1 LSDTFARMAGPPV
14 TGASPRPRVS
24 QEFVEGHRR
33 RRFVNATA
41 EILHEFGRGGL
52 SVTAV
57 VRLARTARNSFYE
70 SFGGI
75 EECIGYGIEL
85 AEAELF
91 AGLEEL
97 SGDGDWRA
105 ELDEA
110 VAGFF
115 EAVAAGPLL
124 AELFLVHSGAS
135 RTDAG
140 RAAFLSGGERFVPL
154 LSRGRDEADT
164 LGRRIPSPLLDEY
177 LSRTIVT
184 LAARRVQESDTARL
198 LDERG
203 AMTRLAA
210 EFYTGRRDP

>member
-1 LSDTFARMAGPPV
+1 MTAQPATRGS
-14 TGASPRPRVS
+14 SRPRVS
-24 QEFVEGHRR
+24 QEFIDAHRR
-33 RRFVNATA
+33 RRFVDATA

-70 SFGGI
+70 SFTGI

-97 SGDGDWRA
+97 SGEGDWRA
-105 ELDEA
+105 ELDDA
-110 VAGFF
+110 IAAFF
-115 EAVAAGPLL
+115 AAVAAGPLL

-135 RTDAG
+135 RTEAG

-154 LSRGRDEADT
+154 LSRGRDEADAH
-164 LGRRIPSPLLDEY
+164 GHRVPSPLLDEY
-177 LSRTIVT
+177 LSRTIVS
-184 LAARRVQESDTARL
+184 LAARRVQDSDTKRL
-198 LDERG
+198 ADESG

-210 EFYTGRRDP
+210 GFYAGRSGLS

>member
-1 LSDTFARMAGPPV
+1 
-14 TGASPRPRVS
+14 
-24 QEFVEGHRR
+24 
-33 RRFVNATA
+33 VNATA

-57 VRLARTARNSFYE
+57 VRLARTARNSFYD
-70 SFGGI
+70 SFTGI

-85 AEAELF
+85 GEAELF

-97 SGDGDWRA
+97 SGEGDWRA
-105 ELDEA
+105 ELDEGIG
-110 VAGFF
+110 GFF
-115 EAVAAGPLL
+115 EAVSAGPLL

-154 LSRGRDEADT
+154 LSRGRDEADA
-164 LGRRIPSPLLDEY
+164 LGRRPSPLLDEY
-177 LSRTIVT
+177 LSRAIVT
-184 LAARRVQESDTARL
+184 LATRRVQDSDTKRL
-198 LDERG
+198 VTETS

-210 EFYTGRRDP
+210 EFYTGHGDPS

>member
-1 LSDTFARMAGPPV
+1 M
-14 TGASPRPRVS
+14 
-24 QEFVEGHRR
+24 
-33 RRFVNATA
+33 
-41 EILHEFGRGGL
+41 

-70 SFGGI
+70 SFTGI

-85 AEAELF
+85 GEAELF

-105 ELDEA
+105 ELDEGI
-110 VAGFF
+110 AGFF
-115 EAVAAGPLL
+115 AAVAAGPLL

-154 LSRGRDEADT
+154 LSRGRDEADA
-164 LGRRIPSPLLDEY
+164 LGRRVPSPLLDPY
-177 LSRTIVT
+177 LSRAIVT
-184 LAARRVQESDTARL
+184 LATRRVQDSDTKRL
-198 LDERG
+198 VTETS

-210 EFYTGRRDP
+210 EFYTGRGDPS